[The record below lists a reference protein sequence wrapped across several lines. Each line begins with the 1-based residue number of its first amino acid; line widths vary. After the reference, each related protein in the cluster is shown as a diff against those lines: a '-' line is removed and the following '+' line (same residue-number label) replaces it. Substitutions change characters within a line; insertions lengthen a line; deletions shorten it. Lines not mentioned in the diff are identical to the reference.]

1 MSLIKKQI
9 LFVSI
14 LVLCGC
20 NRIPQTSGMAATNTV
35 TPGPTAS
42 LGFQESQ
49 LTSTVVITPTIPTP
63 KIVLIPPKSAQESEA
78 WVLNNIHDNGCD
90 LPCIWGF
97 MPGTLTKKDL
107 EPYLTNFV
115 GANEPNKLTIKAEL
129 TEDGGMITASIGDVS
144 NKASN
149 LFSLTGQNS
158 NIEYLHLTLL
168 FFKGSGQGI
177 NYHGSMNFGG
187 ALMHE
192 KYQYYLLPGILS
204 KYGKP
209 SAIYLQPFLDE
220 VPGTQT
226 QIALLLA
233 YDQGFVIEY
242 LFPKEVSGQNY
253 VGCPYKTG
261 QMDITSWDPGTKI
274 TLEELLSTNHWGDIK
289 ELDGVFVKPI
299 KDATGLSIDDFTE
312 KFRDPNNKECI
323 ISPLGNWKY
332 H

>member
-20 NRIPQTSGMAATNTV
+20 NRIPQTSGMAVTNTV

-49 LTSTVVITPTIPTP
+49 LTSTAVITPTIPTP

-78 WVLNNIHDNGCD
+78 WILSNIHDNGCD

-97 MPGTLTKKDL
+97 TPGTLTKKDL
-107 EPYLTNFV
+107 ETYMTNFV
-115 GANEPNKLTIKAEL
+115 GIDDPNRFEITTEITVRDGTISAL
-129 TEDGGMITASIGDVS
+129 MGSVSDVAYTLLS
-144 NKASN
+144 Y
-149 LFSLTGQNS
+149 TGQDKNVD
-158 NIEYLHLTLL
+158 YLHLTMI
-168 FFKGSGQGI
+168 FSKGSGQGI
-177 NYHGSMNFGG
+177 NYKGSTNFGG
-187 ALMHE
+187 NTMNE
-192 KYQYYLLPGILS
+192 KFQYYLLPKILS

-209 SAIYLQPFLDE
+209 SAIYLEPFLDE

-226 QIALLLA
+226 EIALLLA

-261 QMDITSWDPGTKI
+261 SMLITSWDPSTKI

-299 KDATGLSIDDFTE
+299 KDATGLSIDDFAE

-323 ISPLGNWKY
+323 ISPLGNWRY